1 MKRTIS
7 IRVDHCCAFC
17 QHWYDPMNSA
27 IRPIRPQNA
36 VWEYDEQE
44 VRYCQKMR
52 LDRKADRCCKDF
64 AGKIQ
69 P

>member
-7 IRVDHCCAFC
+7 IRVDHRCAFC
-17 QHWYDPMNSA
+17 QHWYDPTNST
-27 IRPIRPQNA
+27 IRPIRPQNG
-36 VWEYDEQE
+36 VWEYDD
-44 VRYCQKMR
+44 RAMNYCQKMR
-52 LDRKADRCCKDF
+52 LDRPANRCCKDF